1 MKRLIMIFICT
12 VGLLTAAMSVNAAN
26 AAKVGFGFDQGF
38 GVAGQFNNLN
48 GFVGN
53 DGISG
58 DYLLKQGTFAN
69 DLSFNYYMGG
79 GAFYKWHHDD
89 IFGLR
94 APLGLTLPFAP
105 QFDVF
110 AQISPNVG
118 YKENKEELRFAL
130 SAAIGVRYAF

>member
-1 MKRLIMIFICT
+1 MKRLIMSLICT
-12 VGLLTAAMSVNAAN
+12 LSLLTAATSVNAAN
-26 AAKVGFGFDQGF
+26 TTKVGFGFDQGF

-53 DGISG
+53 DGLSG
-58 DYLLKQGTFAN
+58 DYLLKQGSFEEKVP
-69 DLSFNYYMGG
+69 FNYYLGG

-89 IFGLR
+89 VFGVR
-94 APLGLTLPFAP
+94 VPVGLTLPFAQ

-110 AQISPNVG
+110 AQVSPNLG
-118 YKENKEELRFAL
+118 YKDKKDELRFAL

>member
-1 MKRLIMIFICT
+1 MKRLIMSFICT
-12 VGLLTAAMSVNAAN
+12 LSLLTAVTSVN

-53 DGISG
+53 DGVSG
-58 DYLLKQGTFAN
+58 DYLFKQGSFEK
-69 DLSFNYYMGG
+69 DIPFNYYLGG

-89 IFGLR
+89 VFGVR
-94 APLGLTLPFAP
+94 VPLGLTLPFA
-105 QFDVF
+105 QKFDVF
-110 AQISPNVG
+110 AQLSPNLG
-118 YKENKEELRFAL
+118 YKDEQDELRFAV

>member
-1 MKRLIMIFICT
+1 MKKLIMVFICT
-12 VGLLTAAMSVNAAN
+12 LSLLIAATSVNAAEKT
-26 AAKVGFGFDQGF
+26 KVGFGFDQGF
-38 GVAGQFNNLN
+38 GIAGQFNNLN

-58 DYLLKQGTFAN
+58 DYLIKQGVFTKN
-69 DLSFNYYMGG
+69 IPFNYYLGG

-110 AQISPNVG
+110 AQISPNLG
-118 YKENKEELRFAL
+118 YKDEKEELRFAL

>member
-1 MKRLIMIFICT
+1 MKRLIMSFICT
-12 VGLLTAAMSVNAAN
+12 LSLLSAVTSAN

-53 DGISG
+53 DGLSG
-58 DYLLKQGTFAN
+58 DYLLKQGEFAQ
-69 DLSFNYYMGG
+69 DLPFNYYLGG
-79 GAFYKWHHDD
+79 GAFYKWHNDD
-89 IFGLR
+89 VFGVR
-94 APLGLTLPFAP
+94 VPLGLTLPFAQ

-110 AQISPNVG
+110 AQVSPNLG
-118 YKENKEELRFAL
+118 YKDKKDELRFAL

>member
-1 MKRLIMIFICT
+1 MTKLIMMLICT
-12 VGLLTAAMSVNAAN
+12 LSLLSVVTSANAAN
-26 AAKVGFGFDQGF
+26 KTKVGFGFDQGF
-38 GVAGQFNNLN
+38 GLAGQFNNLN

-58 DYLLKQGTFAN
+58 DYLLKKGIFTQKIP
-69 DLSFNYYMGG
+69 FNYYLGG

-89 IFGLR
+89 VFGLR

-110 AQISPNVG
+110 AQISPNIG
-118 YKENKEELRFAL
+118 YKEEKEELRFAL